1 MNMECNI
8 LLLVDLLKDRKHASC
23 TEIGESLFADKHR
36 FPKDR
41 QCYARP
47 AGKLVAEA
55 KRRGLVKRAYNLV
68 LGYGEEMQSAPRY
81 CLVNEPPHERWGI
94 NATRLD
100 AVARAQGLSRAAYL
114 RRKIQEVDHEN

>member
-8 LLLVDLLKDRKHASC
+8 LLLVNLLKQRKHASC

-55 KRRGLVKRAYNLV
+55 KRRGLVKKAYKLV

-81 CLVNEPPHERWGI
+81 CLVDEPPHERWGI
-94 NATRLD
+94 NATRTD
-100 AVARAQGLSRAAYL
+100 SFGGGEGES
-114 RRKIQEVDHEN
+114 